1 MENSVVTHVT
11 QNGKYRIKIEK
22 AAGVKTGD
30 GFTVE
35 VNGDNMQFIEGDA
48 KTLYG
53 YAKDLTK
60 PSIPAGGTEVKE
72 GKQSAN

>member
-1 MENSVVTHVT
+1 MEEQIVTHIT

-35 VNGDNMQFIEGDA
+35 ANGD
-48 KTLYG
+48 TL
-53 YAKDLTK
+53 T
-60 PSIPAGGTEVKE
+60 SVKE
-72 GKQSAN
+72 DIAYLYDTAKIMVISSVPVMPEIKSKE